1 MLKINS
7 IWQPQTQQ
15 QIFRKLLHCFSFPG
29 EIISL
34 KEHLGTDSI
43 LVGILATILDQ
54 SVTWNDDD
62 NLVSQSDRLLL
73 QSPLD
78 SAKNAQYIVKNALNT
93 PSENLEIN
101 LGHLSNPEKGAT
113 LILRGEAMGKGNL
126 KLHLT
131 GPGIA
136 NSNTIFLQGFDP
148 NWLTLRNQW
157 NRNFPLGVDLILVD
171 TEQVLAL
178 PRTTIISCSCPE
190 QEI

>member
-15 QIFRKLLHCFSFPG
+15 KIFRKLLHCFSFPG
-29 EIISL
+29 EIVSL
-34 KEHLGTDSI
+34 KEYIGTDSI

-54 SVTWNDDD
+54 SVTWSDDD
-62 NLVSQSDRLLL
+62 NLVMQSDRLLL

-78 SAKNAQYIVKNALNT
+78 SAKNAQYIVKNASHTSL
-93 PSENLEIN
+93 ENLEIN
-101 LGHLSNPEKGAT
+101 LGDLSNPETSAT
-113 LILRGEAMGKGNL
+113 LILLGESISKGDL
-126 KLHLT
+126 KLSLT

-136 NSNTIFLQGFDP
+136 NRNNIFLQGFDP
-148 NWLTLRNQW
+148 DWFILRNQW

-178 PRTTIISCSCPE
+178 PRTTRISRS
-190 QEI
+190 QRS